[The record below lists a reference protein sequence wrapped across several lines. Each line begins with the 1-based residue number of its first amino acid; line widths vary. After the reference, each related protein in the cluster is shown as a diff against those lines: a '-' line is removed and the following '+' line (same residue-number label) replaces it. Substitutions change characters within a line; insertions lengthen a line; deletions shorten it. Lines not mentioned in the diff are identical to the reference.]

1 VKGCRPGH
9 RTILRCMVIALGF
22 ATLTTLAASAAPS
35 QAGGA
40 SRVIRFSGHNVKGIR
55 HFRVAVP
62 STMSWT
68 NSGSFFQVSNHGGIS
83 EDGPVTSQA
92 HRGTT
97 YLGPGRYEQL
107 RVRALGDWTI
117 TIRPGIEEVVTPI
130 RFSGSG
136 AQELPP
142 FRLRSGKTIYWRNS
156 GSRFQIYPSCRSGTN
171 GVISSPGHR
180 GRTHLP
186 AGRYQLYV
194 NAAPP
199 EEQTGTWSIVI
210 R

>member
-1 VKGCRPGH
+1 MKGRRLGH
-9 RTILRCMVIALGF
+9 RTILRCTVVALAF

-35 QAGGA
+35 HASGA
-40 SRVIRFSGHNVKGIR
+40 TRVIRFRGHNVEGLR
-55 HFRVAVP
+55 QFRVAEP

-83 EDGPVTSQA
+83 DDGPVTSQA
-92 HRGTT
+92 HHGTT
-97 YLGPGRYEQL
+97 YVPPGRYDQL

-117 TIRPGIEEVVTPI
+117 TIRPGVEKVATPI

-136 AQELPP
+136 ARELPP
-142 FRLRSGKTIYWRNS
+142 FRLQSGKTIYWTNS
-156 GSRFQIYPSCRSGTN
+156 GARFQIYPSCRSGSN

-180 GRTHLP
+180 GSSHLP

>member
-1 VKGCRPGH
+1 
-9 RTILRCMVIALGF
+9 MVVALGF

-35 QAGGA
+35 QASGA
-40 SRVIRFSGHNVKGIR
+40 SRVIRFSGHNVKGLR

-62 STMSWT
+62 STMFWT

-83 EDGPVTSQA
+83 HDGLVTSQA

-97 YLGPGRYEQL
+97 YVQPGRYDQL
-107 RVRALGDWTI
+107 RVTALGDWTI
-117 TIRPGIEEVVTPI
+117 TIRPGVEKVAPPF

-142 FRLRSGKTIYWRNS
+142 FRLQSGKTIYWTNS
-156 GSRFQIYPSCRSGTN
+156 GTRFQIYPSWRSGSN

-180 GRTHLP
+180 GSRHLP
-186 AGRYQLYV
+186 AGSYQLYV

-199 EEQTGTWSIVI
+199 EERTGTWSVVI

>member
-1 VKGCRPGH
+1 
-9 RTILRCMVIALGF
+9 MVIALGF

-40 SRVIRFSGHNVKGIR
+40 SRVIRFSGHNVKGLR

-62 STMSWT
+62 STMFWT
-68 NSGSFFQVSNHGGIS
+68 NSGSYFEVSNHGGIS
-83 EDGPVTSQA
+83 DDGPVTSQA
-92 HRGTT
+92 HHGTA
-97 YLGPGRYEQL
+97 YVEPGRYDQM
-107 RVRALGDWTI
+107 RVRALGHWRI
-117 TIRPGIEEVVTPI
+117 AIRPGVEKVATPI
-130 RFSGSG
+130 RFHGSG

-142 FRLRSGKTIYWRNS
+142 FRLQSGKTIYWTNS
-156 GSRFQIYPSCRSGTN
+156 GTRFQIYPSCRSGTD
-171 GVISSPGHR
+171 GVISSPRHR
-180 GRTHLP
+180 GRMHLP

-199 EEQTGTWSIVI
+199 EEQTGTWSILI

>member
-1 VKGCRPGH
+1 MGGGGRGH
-9 RTILRCMVIALGF
+9 RTILRYTVVALGF
-22 ATLTTLAASAAPS
+22 AALTMLAASAPTS
-35 QAGGA
+35 QASGA
-40 SRVIRFSGHNVKGIR
+40 TRVIRFSGHNVKGLR
-55 HFRVAVP
+55 HFQVAVP
-62 STMSWT
+62 STMFWT

-83 EDGPVTSQA
+83 VDEPVTSQA

-97 YLGPGRYEQL
+97 YVRPGLYDL

-117 TIRPGIEEVVTPI
+117 AIRPGVEKVATPI

-136 AQELPP
+136 ARELPP
-142 FRLRSGKTIYWRNS
+142 FRLQSGKTIYWTNS
-156 GSRFQIYPSCRSGTN
+156 GTRFQTYPSRPSGTN
-171 GVISSPGHR
+171 GVISSPRHR
-180 GRTHLP
+180 GSRHLP

>member
-1 VKGCRPGH
+1 VKGRMPEH
-9 RTILRCMVIALGF
+9 RTILRCAVIALGF
-22 ATLTTLAASAAPS
+22 ASLTTLAVSAAPS
-35 QAGGA
+35 HAGGA
-40 SRVIRFSGHNVKGIR
+40 TGVIRFSGHNVKGLR

-68 NSGSFFQVSNHGGIS
+68 NSGSYFQVANHGGIS
-83 EDGPVTSQA
+83 TDGPVTSQA

-97 YLGPGRYEQL
+97 YVGPGRYEL
-107 RVRALGDWTI
+107 RVRALGHWTI
-117 TIRPGIEEVVTPI
+117 TIRPGVEKLGTPI

-136 AQELPP
+136 ARDLPP
-142 FRLRSGKTIYWRNS
+142 FRLRSGKTIHWENS
-156 GSRFQIYPSCRSGTN
+156 GTRFQIYPSCRSGTI
-171 GVISSPGHR
+171 GVISSPRHR
-180 GRTHLP
+180 GSGHLP

-199 EEQTGTWSIVI
+199 EEPTGTWSIVI

>member
-1 VKGCRPGH
+1 
-9 RTILRCMVIALGF
+9 MVIALGF

-35 QAGGA
+35 QASGA
-40 SRVIRFSGHNVKGIR
+40 GRVLRFSGHNIKGLR

-62 STMSWT
+62 STMFWT

-83 EDGPVTSQA
+83 VDEPVTSQA

-97 YLGPGRYEQL
+97 YVRPGLYDL
-107 RVRALGDWTI
+107 RVLALGDWTI
-117 TIRPGIEEVVTPI
+117 TIRPGVEKVATPI

-136 AQELPP
+136 GQELPP
-142 FRLRSGKTIYWRNS
+142 FRLQSGKTIYWTNS
-156 GSRFQIYPSCRSGTN
+156 GTRFQIYPSRRSGTN
-171 GVISSPGHR
+171 GVTSSPGHR
-180 GRTHLP
+180 GSRHLP

-199 EEQTGTWSIVI
+199 EERTGTWSIVI

>member
-1 VKGCRPGH
+1 MKGRRPGH

-22 ATLTTLAASAAPS
+22 ATLTTLAASTATS

-40 SRVIRFSGHNVKGIR
+40 SRVLRFSGHNVKGLR

-62 STMSWT
+62 STMFWT

-83 EDGPVTSQA
+83 VDEPVTSQA

-97 YLGPGRYEQL
+97 YLEPGLYDEL
-107 RVRALGDWTI
+107 RVRALGNWTI
-117 TIRPGIEEVVTPI
+117 TIRPGVEKVATPI

-142 FRLRSGKTIYWRNS
+142 FRLQSGKTIYWTNS
-156 GSRFQIYPSCRSGTN
+156 GTRFQIYPSCRSGTN

-180 GRTHLP
+180 GSMRLP
-186 AGRYQLYV
+186 AGSYELYV

-199 EEQTGTWSIVI
+199 EERAGTWSIVI